1 MRYAYY
7 PGCSSENLSAA
18 YESSFRLVAE
28 ALGIELTTVPDWNC
42 CGGTQYMAVSRLAS
56 YAISAR
62 NLALVPAITAGLLV
76 SCSACFLNLQRAD
89 RAMQEHPE
97 ISRQV
102 NSALKE
108 GGLSYHPGTL
118 WIRHILDVFNNDI
131 GLEYIQ
137 DRVRTPLAGLT
148 VAPYY
153 GCMLVRPRCSFD
165 HTEYPTSMDGLLE
178 ALGARVAPFSLRGY
192 CCSGHLPHIK
202 ADTGFS
208 IIHRILKNAQYD
220 GADVIAVA
228 CPVCQVNLDLYQQ
241 DVNEKYGTDFDI
253 PVLFFTQ
260 LMGLA
265 FGLDQIGLGV
275 GNEIVA
281 AGRKLEQAR
290 KGGRPRNDRTMS
302 DRPAGLPMPD
312 MEKDDFR

>member
-1 MRYAYY
+1 
-7 PGCSSENLSAA
+7 
-18 YESSFRLVAE
+18 
-28 ALGIELTTVPDWNC
+28 
-42 CGGTQYMAVSRLAS
+42 
-56 YAISAR
+56 
-62 NLALVPAITAGLLV
+62 
-76 SCSACFLNLQRAD
+76 
-89 RAMQEHPE
+89 MQEHPE
-97 ISRQV
+97 IGRKV
-102 NSALKE
+102 NLALQE

-118 WIRHILDVFNNDI
+118 WIRHILDVFINDI
-131 GLEYIQ
+131 GLEYIS
-137 DRVRTPLAGLT
+137 DRVRTPLAKLT

-153 GCMLVRPRCSFD
+153 GCMLVRPQCLFD

-241 DVNEKYGTDFDI
+241 DVNEKYGTSFDI

-265 FGLDQIGLGV
+265 FGLDRIGLGI
-275 GNEIVA
+275 GNEIIA
-281 AGRKLEQAR
+281 ADRKPEPSQR
-290 KGGRPRNDRTMS
+290 GGGRNGRTAAA
-302 DRPAGLPMPD
+302 RPAALPMPD
-312 MEKDDFR
+312 MEKDDF

>member
-7 PGCSSENLSAA
+7 PGCSSENLSSA
-18 YESSFRLVAE
+18 YESSFQMVAG

-56 YAISAR
+56 YAIAAR

-89 RAMQEHPE
+89 RVMQDHPE
-97 ISRQV
+97 IGRKV
-102 NSALKE
+102 NSALKA
-108 GGLSYHPGTL
+108 GGLSYRPGTI
-118 WIRHILDVFNNDI
+118 WIRHILDVFINDI
-131 GLEYIQ
+131 GLQYIR
-137 DRVRTPLAGLT
+137 DRVRKPLSQLCI
-148 VAPYY
+148 APYY
-153 GCMLVRPRCSFD
+153 GCMLVRPQCSFD

-178 ALGARVAPFSLRGY
+178 SLGARVAPFSLRGY

-202 ADTGFS
+202 ADTGFT

-241 DVNEKYGTDFDI
+241 DVNEKYGTSFDI
-253 PVLFFTQ
+253 PILFFTQ

-265 FGLDQIGLGV
+265 FDLDQIALGI
-275 GNEIVA
+275 GKEIVS
-281 AGRKLEQAR
+281 AGRKLDRPQKE
-290 KGGRPRNDRTMS
+290 GRPQNGLPDATG
-302 DRPAGLPMPD
+302 PGGLPMPD
-312 MEKDDFR
+312 MEKDDL